1 MQEKGVTAVIEEY
14 IFSLEANFADRPSG
28 GKTEMLGR
36 FCADLIHPLI
46 LVGYGCEFN
55 MPGLVIEGR
64 SHIHIH
70 SLSRSDSECIIQ
82 ALDTPPHIL
91 QAQVFLFQNLGSEV
105 Q

>member
-55 MPGLVIEGR
+55 MPGLVVEGR
-64 SHIHIH
+64 SPFIYIH
-70 SLSRSDSECIIQ
+70 SADLIPSIIQ